1 MKTRA
6 DFGAEKLVMP
16 VLISRP
22 ELKEALLQDL
32 TAAFGPRDFLSQE
45 LEFTFSRYYDE
56 EMGTPIRRFFVAF
69 RKLLEPERLA
79 EVKILTGTLED
90 RFRSQGKRCINLDP
104 GLLSLSRFILAS
116 TKDSS
121 HRIPLV
127 RGIYAE
133 ITLMFERGDYRPL
146 EWTYPDYRSPAYRRI
161 LKQIRTLYRQQL
173 RQPPGG

>member
-1 MKTRA
+1 METMS
-6 DFGAEKLVMP
+6 DFAAEKLVVA
-16 VLISRP
+16 VLISRD
-22 ELKEALLQDL
+22 ELKAELMETL
-32 TAAFGPRDFLSQE
+32 TGLFGPADFRSEE
-45 LEFTFSRYYDE
+45 LDFTFTHYYDE
-56 EMGTPIRRFFVAF
+56 EMGTPIRRFFVSF
-69 RKLLEPERLA
+69 RKLIAPERLA
-79 EVKILTGTLED
+79 EIKLLTGTVEN
-90 RFRSQGKRCINLDP
+90 RFRRRGKRCINLDP
-104 GLLSLSRFILAS
+104 GCLSLSRFILAS